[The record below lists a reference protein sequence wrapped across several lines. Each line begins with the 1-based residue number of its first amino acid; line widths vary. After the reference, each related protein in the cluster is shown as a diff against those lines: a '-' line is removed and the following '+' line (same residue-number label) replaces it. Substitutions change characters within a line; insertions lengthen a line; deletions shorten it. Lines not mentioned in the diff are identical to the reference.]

1 MELCFF
7 EIFRLQSRP
16 SQYNGEFLS
25 HRYLVSFH
33 KHFMVDPM
41 KDVYYKYL
49 HEDKNEGEQE
59 EKKDEL

>member
-1 MELCFF
+1 
-7 EIFRLQSRP
+7 
-16 SQYNGEFLS
+16 
-25 HRYLVSFH
+25 
-33 KHFMVDPM
+33 MVDPM